1 MTNQIEFSVS
11 EKRGSFRSLARM
23 LAAVALVA
31 FTCSLSAQT
40 DPSNGEGVSY
50 GGYRVHHSIEAGYRL
65 SDTTGNE
72 SMYNTMI
79 NLHEGPRVFEQTLSM
94 QSENHMGTLFDDLFV
109 NSVGWG
115 GDPNN
120 YMRMRVNKNSWYDF
134 RAMFRR
140 DQDYFDF
147 NMLANPLNPASSNP
161 NVPVET
167 SPHGFATRRRM
178 SDIDLTLL
186 PQSKISFRLGYSR
199 NNMTGPSWNSIHEG
213 TDAQLSQPWNTTQN
227 SYRFG
232 VDIKLLPRTVLSY
245 DQFWNAYKGD
255 TSASLNGTPF
265 ALANGEL
272 VDLGLPF
279 NTVAGQPCATPLLA
293 GNVVNPACNG
303 YFAYSRSSAYRHS
316 FPTEQ
321 LSLRSSSLRNVDLTA
336 SFSYTSGDL
345 KLPGYS
351 ELYDGLTTRTRMRNS
366 DTTGNAL
373 VRRVTASA
381 DAGAV
386 VHINDRLRLVDN
398 FRFYAFRL
406 PSAYDYTAS
415 ALFGPTLLST
425 PNVFSPATC
434 PPPFTAATCPQHNA
448 SSGADLAIAQHA
460 GYLKQDS
467 KTNTVELQYDFTRK
481 IAARLGYR
489 YQRRTI
495 FESSADVQDL
505 TFYPTLATRGACATG
520 TVDSSGVCTVS
531 TTASDDAT
539 TRIEGH
545 ALVAGVSARPI
556 NGMRLSFDT
565 EKTYNDH
572 SFTRISPRKESRYRV
587 VGNYAQRWAVIGG
600 TVNIFKNSN
609 NEADINYRGH
619 NYNYGF
625 NASLNPRA
633 RLGLDLAYNYSDY
646 LQNSLI
652 CFNDTPPT
660 GVVLPVVTTA
670 GDCSALDPAN
680 PLLTDSYYKN
690 HTQYGMFLLMV
701 RPLPRLTTRA
711 GYSTTSVTG
720 SIPQFNVLQPLG
732 SLDYLYHRP
741 VASVDVDLVHNLG
754 WHGEWNYSQYGEG
767 DFIGPTAPRYFHSNE
782 VTLSLKY
789 AF

>member
-1 MTNQIEFSVS
+1 MTKRIEGSPS
-11 EKRGSFRSLARM
+11 EQRGSFRSPAQV
-23 LAAVALVA
+23 LAAVALLTFA
-31 FTCSLSAQT
+31 CSLWGQK
-40 DPSNGEGVSY
+40 DPSNAEGVSY
-50 GGYRVHHSIEAGYRL
+50 GGYRVHQSIEAGYRL
-65 SDTTGNE
+65 SDITGNE

-147 NMLANPLNPASSNP
+147 NTLANPLNPSTS
-161 NVPVET
+161 VPTVEVQT

-178 SDIDLTLL
+178 SDFDLTLL

-199 NNMTGPSWNSIHEG
+199 NNMTGPSWTSVHEG
-213 TDAQLSQPWNTTQN
+213 TDALLSQPWNTTQN
-227 SYRFG
+227 AYRLG
-232 VDIKLLPRTVLSY
+232 ADIKLLPRTILSY

-255 TSASLNGTPF
+255 TSASLNGTPY
-265 ALANGEL
+265 ALANGKL

-279 NTVAGQPCATPLLA
+279 NTVSTQPCATPLL
-293 GNVVNPACNG
+293 GDGSVNPACNG
-303 YFAYSRSSAYRHS
+303 YFAYSRASAYRNS

-321 LSLRSSSLRNVDLTA
+321 MSLRSHALRNVDLTA
-336 SFSYTSGDL
+336 SFSYTAGDL
-345 KLPGYS
+345 KLPGYA
-351 ELYDGLTTRTRMRNS
+351 ELYDGLSTRTRMRNS
-366 DTTGNAL
+366 DTAGNAL
-373 VRRVTASA
+373 VHRVTTSA
-381 DAGAV
+381 DAGAL
-386 VHINDRLRLVDN
+386 VHITNRFRLVDN

-406 PSAYDYTAS
+406 PSAYGYTTG
-415 ALFGPTLLST
+415 ALFAATLLST

-434 PPPFTAATCPQHNA
+434 PPPFTAATCPQHNT
-448 SSGADLAIAQHA
+448 SSGADLTVGQHA
-460 GYLKQDS
+460 GYLKQDL

-481 IAARLGYR
+481 LAARLSYR

-505 TFYPTLATRGACATG
+505 TFYPSLATRGACATG
-520 TVDSSGVCTVS
+520 IVDSNGVCTVAAI
-531 TTASDDAT
+531 ASDDAT

-545 ALVAGVSARPI
+545 ALVAGLSARPVA
-556 NGMRLSFDT
+556 GMRLSFDT
-565 EKTYNDH
+565 EKSYNDH

-587 VGNYAQRWAVIGG
+587 VGNYAHRWAVIGG
-600 TVNIFKNSN
+600 TVNTFTSSN
-609 NEADINYRGH
+609 DETAINYRGH

-625 NASLNPRA
+625 NASLNPHPRF
-633 RLGLDLAYNYSDY
+633 GLDLTYNYSDY

-660 GVVLPVVTTA
+660 GVVLSVVTDA
-670 GDCSALDPAN
+670 GDCSALDAAN

-711 GYSTTSVTG
+711 GYSATSVTG
-720 SIPQFNVLQPLG
+720 SIPQFNILQPLG
-732 SLDYLYHRP
+732 SLDYVYHRP

-767 DFIGPTAPRYFHSNE
+767 DFVGPTAPRYFHSNE